1 MDTGATSASPEDSI
15 YNCKNLNIN
24 NIPAMD
30 CMKISQ
36 NKIKYLNKNYQKFPH
51 KIYDSKCDI
60 KLSVGG
66 TSFRVHKQVLSEASD
81 YFSAMFHHDMKEKE
95 QDAIEIKDISP
106 KGFSAILDY
115 FYHGNITIC
124 PENIEDVLEV
134 ARFFQADWIVD
145 VCCNF
150 LVEYMSL
157 ENYTYVQNLADKYA
171 LGDLQPDILQV
182 LALSI
187 NELVEQPKFLQNLP
201 ENLLLA
207 FLQCDVYVEAHEH
220 FLFKII
226 LDWVD
231 EDPCT
236 RKPSL
241 LPLLKEI
248 RFSLMELEELES
260 IPDLVH
266 EFEEIHNEI
275 EFAKNYALCI
285 QAQCLQNDDKFL
297 PRGAH
302 SVLAMIFFPD
312 DICTNIAYKDL
323 DNPGLCVEELDSPLH
338 IRYEHTR
345 ETVLGNFLF
354 VAGGYTTNYCSSNC
368 VFMYDPRFR
377 TWTEIASMQN
387 PRVSFAMCSSDHN
400 LFVLGGINHMFVDNN
415 EVEVI
420 LQNCE
425 MYFPEENIWVAIP
438 DLPLGIFDHASA
450 FANDCLYCSG
460 GITDNPENTVPVP
473 FLYVYSFSTKTWETK
488 AEMLYPH
495 QRHCMM
501 SIDNKLFVL
510 GGYTRDN
517 EIGFKDCLTNECYD
531 IETNQWTE
539 IISTPPE
546 YGLLQSHATQLENKI
561 YIIGGEK
568 TNLYAY
574 DFEKNTFEE
583 LELLDPKIQRVSCL
597 DVAYP

>member
-1 MDTGATSASPEDSI
+1 ME
-15 YNCKNLNIN
+15 
-24 NIPAMD
+24 
-30 CMKISQ
+30 CMKISE
-36 NKIKYLNKNYQKFPH
+36 NKIKYINIKYEKFPY

-115 FYHGNITIC
+115 FYHGNITIS

-134 ARFFQADWIVD
+134 ARFFQADWIVE

-150 LVEYMSL
+150 LIEYMSI
-157 ENYTYVQNLADKYA
+157 ENYTYVQNLADKFA
-171 LGDLQPDILQV
+171 LGDLKPDILQV
-182 LALSI
+182 LAI
-187 NELVEQPKFLQNLP
+187 NIIPLVQQPKFLQNLP

-207 FLQCDVYVEAHEH
+207 FLQCEIYVEAHEY
-220 FLFKII
+220 FLFKLI

-241 LPLLKEI
+241 LSLLQEI
-248 RFSLMELEELES
+248 RFSLMDLEELEM

-266 EFEEIHNEI
+266 EFEEIHKEI
-275 EFAKNYALCI
+275 EYAKNYALCI
-285 QAQCLQNDDKFL
+285 PAQCLQNEDKFL

-302 SVLAMIFFPD
+302 SVLVMVFFPD
-312 DICTNIAYKDL
+312 EFGTNIAYRDL
-323 DNPGLCVEELDSPLH
+323 DQHGLCVEELQACLD

-354 VAGGYTTNYCSSNC
+354 IAGGYTSNYCSSNR
-368 VFMYDPRFR
+368 VFMFDPRFR
-377 TWTEIASMQN
+377 SWIEIAAMQI
-387 PRVSFAMCSSDHN
+387 PRVSFAMCSSDSN

-415 EVEVI
+415 EEESI
-420 LQNCE
+420 LRSCE
-425 MYFPEENIWVAIP
+425 MFYPEENVWLDIA
-438 DLPLGIFDHASA
+438 DLPFGIFDHASS
-450 FANDCLYCSG
+450 FANNCLYCSG
-460 GITDNPENTVPVP
+460 GITDNPEYQVPVS
-473 FLYVYSFSTKTWETK
+473 FLYMYSFTTKTWESK
-488 AEMLYPH
+488 EPMLYPH
-495 QRHCMM
+495 QRHSMTAVD
-501 SIDNKLFVL
+501 SKLFVL
-510 GGYTRDN
+510 GGYTRSNDA
-517 EIGFKDCLTNECYD
+517 GFAECLTNECYD

-539 IISTPPE
+539 IICTPLE
-546 YGLLQSHATQLENKI
+546 YGLLHNYTAHIENKI

-568 TNLYAY
+568 TTLYAY
-574 DFEKNTFEE
+574 DIDKNEFEE
-583 LELLDPKIQRVSCL
+583 LETLGSGIQRVNCL